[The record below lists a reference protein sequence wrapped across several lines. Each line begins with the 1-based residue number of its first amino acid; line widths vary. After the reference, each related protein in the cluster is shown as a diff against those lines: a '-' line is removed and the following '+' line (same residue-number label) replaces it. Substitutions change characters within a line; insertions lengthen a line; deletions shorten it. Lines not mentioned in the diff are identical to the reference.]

1 MKIHQS
7 AEDYLETIL
16 ILTKKKG
23 AVRSID
29 IVNELDYARP
39 SVSIAM
45 KRLRENGYIEMD
57 SGGYITLTQ
66 EGRAVAESVYERHRV
81 LAAWLIAIGVDEKVA
96 LEDACRIE
104 HVISRQSFEKI
115 KEFAEQATQAEPKE

>member
-16 ILTKKKG
+16 VLTKKKG
-23 AVRSID
+23 SVRSID

-45 KRLRENGYIEMD
+45 KRLREKGYIEMD
-57 SGGYITLTQ
+57 SGGHITLTEQ
-66 EGRAVAESVYERHRV
+66 GRAVAESVYERHRV
-81 LAAWLIAIGVDEKVA
+81 LAAWLMAIGVEEKVA
-96 LEDACRIE
+96 LDDACRIE

-115 KEFAEQATQAEPKE
+115 KQFAEQATKPET